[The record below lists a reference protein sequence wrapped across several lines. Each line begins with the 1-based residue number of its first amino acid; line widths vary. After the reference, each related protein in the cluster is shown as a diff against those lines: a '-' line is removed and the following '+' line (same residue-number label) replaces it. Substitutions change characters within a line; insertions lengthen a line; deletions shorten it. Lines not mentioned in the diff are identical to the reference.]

1 MEKQIDVMKR
11 TLELSETMGEAL
23 EHIKNQVNEGKAEST
38 IQLANDTMTAFAS
51 IVQGMRGFLN
61 ELPPNQVEEY
71 TDKLLKGFDVLITAY
86 EQHQDGKILEVLQF
100 NVLPAYKKWNGELV
114 QYLQP
119 YLVS

>member
-1 MEKQIDVMKR
+1 MEKYMDVMKR

-23 EHIKNQVNEGKAEST
+23 EHIKSQVNEGQAEST

-51 IVQGMRGFLN
+51 IVQGMRGFLD

-71 TDKLLKGFDVLITAY
+71 TDKLLKGFEVLTKAY

-100 NVLPAYKKWNGELV
+100 NVLPAYKKWNRELV
-114 QYLQP
+114 QHLQP
-119 YLVS
+119 YIVS